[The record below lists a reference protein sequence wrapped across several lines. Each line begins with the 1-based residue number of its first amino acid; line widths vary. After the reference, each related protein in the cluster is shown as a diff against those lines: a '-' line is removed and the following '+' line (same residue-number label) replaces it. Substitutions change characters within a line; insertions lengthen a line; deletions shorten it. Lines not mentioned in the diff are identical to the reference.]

1 MPLTL
6 STSPQTRGEPPRILV
21 VEEETSLADTVRYNL
36 KREGYAV
43 TVAPDGRATLERFR
57 AEAPTL
63 VILDLM
69 LPDVS
74 SVGLVATSGTITTS
88 RHRVWHGGCRAWWT
102 GSTPSAE
109 PSAWSRGRA
118 KEQG

>member
-1 MPLTL
+1 
-6 STSPQTRGEPPRILV
+6 
-21 VEEETSLADTVRYNL
+21 
-36 KREGYAV
+36 V
-43 TVAPDGRATLERFR
+43 TVAPDGRAALERFR

-88 RHRVWHGGCRAWWT
+88 RHRVWHGGLQGMVDRLDRLDALSRAVRVESRPGEGT
-102 GSTPSAE
+102 GVRGDPGAR
-109 PSAWSRGRA
+109 RGR
-118 KEQG
+118 GPS